1 METRKFKCHWLHFVR
16 PEGLDWGER
25 EIINDCGQIGPWDA
39 PAPANQGSKSGDTS
53 VLLSESEDEEEGLLD
68 DPLALATI
76 GSKPPTKKP
85 VPGVD
90 IDDKPCLGLLQKVA
104 LCPRHETACAER
116 LDAAAVR
123 TVLLKS
129 SLWRTLRGAH
139 STCHRMLALLHAH
152 YCAWTL
158 PETARLTDCR
168 RIVVAATATFAE
180 ADRVRRAHRL
190 RHLIA
195 AGSVSKHCA
204 KFAYKFV
211 KIGAAVAQRE
221 LAKIKDARAAKRMEY
236 AERER
241 QALLPE
247 EEDAPKVGAALHVSA
262 TALVSASTGE
272 GFRDLR
278 TGKKL
283 VW

>member
-76 GSKPPTKKP
+76 GKPPTKKP